1 MRTIDDIAA
10 AWVGREDGDRLTPA
24 ECAQRDRWLAADV
37 RHRGA
42 YARAHA
48 VHLHFDRARAL
59 GQGFAVQTQARR
71 VHARRRGAWLA
82 ALAASVVAAASGM
95 LALQQPMRMNRT
107 PSEAMAGSGT
117 PGSGHHL
124 TRIGEVLRLPLA
136 DGSAVTLN
144 SGSEVVVEYRADRR
158 QIQLLRG
165 EALFDVA
172 KDRHRPFVV
181 MAAGSQVRAVGTSF
195 SVRRRQ
201 DDAVKVLVREGTV
214 EVDADQRAPQRV
226 AANMLAMVSPTR
238 AVQLQPLDAQ
248 RVQQLLVWR
257 DGMIAFD
264 GDTLAQA
271 AAEFARYN
279 DMRILIDDPAVARRT
294 VVGLYSANDPE
305 GFARAVALS
314 MGLQIEHTRGGIHLR
329 SAIAQ

>member
-1 MRTIDDIAA
+1 MRSIDDIAA

-24 ECAQRDRWLAADV
+24 ERMQRDRWLAEDV

-59 GQGFAVQTQARR
+59 GQGFGAEATRSRR
-71 VHARRRGAWLA
+71 THRLGRWLA
-82 ALAASVVAAASGM
+82 ALAACVVAAATGM
-95 LALQQPMRMNRT
+95 LALQQAVPDHG
-107 PSEAMAGSGT
+107 A

-144 SGSEVVVEYRADRR
+144 SGSEVVVEFSPARR
-158 QIQLLRG
+158 QVQLLRG

-181 MAAGSQVRAVGTSF
+181 MAAGAEVRAVGTSF

-201 DDAVKVLVREGTV
+201 DDAVKVVVREGTV
-214 EVDADQRAPQRV
+214 DVEADQRAPQRV
-226 AANMLAMVSPTR
+226 TANMLAMVSPTR
-238 AVQLQPLDAQ
+238 AVQVQPLPAR

-257 DGMIAFD
+257 EGMIAFD

-305 GFARAVALS
+305 GFARSVALS

-329 SAIAQ
+329 GALAQ

>member
-1 MRTIDDIAA
+1 MRSIDDIAA

-24 ECAQRDRWLAADV
+24 ERMQRDRWLAEDV

-59 GQGFAVQTQARR
+59 AQGFGAEAMRSRR
-71 VHARRRGAWLA
+71 THRRGRWLA
-82 ALAASVVAAASGM
+82 ALAACVVAAATGM
-95 LALQQPMRMNRT
+95 LALQQAVPDHG
-107 PSEAMAGSGT
+107 A

-144 SGSEVVVEYRADRR
+144 SGSEVVVEFSPARR
-158 QIQLLRG
+158 QVQLLRG

-181 MAAGSQVRAVGTSF
+181 MAAGAEVRAVGTSF

-201 DDAVKVLVREGTV
+201 DDAVKVVVREGTV
-214 EVDADQRAPQRV
+214 DVEADQRVPQRV
-226 AANMLAMVSPTR
+226 TANMLAMVSPTR
-238 AVQLQPLDAQ
+238 AVQVQPLPAR

-257 DGMIAFD
+257 EGMIAFD

-305 GFARAVALS
+305 GFARSVALS

-329 SAIAQ
+329 GALAQ

>member
-1 MRTIDDIAA
+1 MRSIDDIAA

-24 ECAQRDRWLAADV
+24 ERMQRDRWLAEDV

-59 GQGFAVQTQARR
+59 GQGFGAEATRSRR
-71 VHARRRGAWLA
+71 THRRGRWLA
-82 ALAASVVAAASGM
+82 ALAACVVAAATGM
-95 LALQQPMRMNRT
+95 LALQQAVPDNR
-107 PSEAMAGSGT
+107 A

-144 SGSEVVVEYRADRR
+144 SGSEVVVEFSADRR
-158 QIQLLRG
+158 QVQLLRG

-172 KDRHRPFVV
+172 KDPHRPFVV
-181 MAAGSQVRAVGTSF
+181 MAAGAEVRAVGTSF

-201 DDAVKVLVREGTV
+201 DDAVKVVVREGTV
-214 EVDADQRAPQRV
+214 DVEADQRTPQRV
-226 AANMLAMVSPTR
+226 TANMLAMVSPTR
-238 AVQLQPLDAQ
+238 AVQVQPLPAR

-257 DGMIAFD
+257 EGMIAFD

-305 GFARAVALS
+305 GFARSVALS

-329 SAIAQ
+329 GALAQ

>member
-1 MRTIDDIAA
+1 MRSIDDIAA

-24 ECAQRDRWLAADV
+24 ERMQRDRWLAEDV

-59 GQGFAVQTQARR
+59 AQGFGAEAMRSRHT
-71 VHARRRGAWLA
+71 HRRGRWLA
-82 ALAASVVAAASGM
+82 ALAACVVAAATGM
-95 LALQQPMRMNRT
+95 LALQQAVPDHG
-107 PSEAMAGSGT
+107 A

-144 SGSEVVVEYRADRR
+144 SGSEVVVEFSPARR
-158 QIQLLRG
+158 QVQLLRG

-181 MAAGSQVRAVGTSF
+181 MAAGAEVRAVGTSF

-201 DDAVKVLVREGTV
+201 DDAVKVVVREGTV
-214 EVDADQRAPQRV
+214 DVEADQRTPQRV
-226 AANMLAMVSPTR
+226 TANMLAMVSPTR
-238 AVQLQPLDAQ
+238 AVQVQPLPAR

-257 DGMIAFD
+257 EGMIAFD

-305 GFARAVALS
+305 GFARSVALS

-329 SAIAQ
+329 GALAQ

>member
-1 MRTIDDIAA
+1 MRSIDDIAA

-24 ECAQRDRWLAADV
+24 ERMQRDRWLAEDV

-59 GQGFAVQTQARR
+59 GQGFGAEATRSRR
-71 VHARRRGAWLA
+71 THRRGRWLA
-82 ALAASVVAAASGM
+82 ALAACVVAAATGM
-95 LALQQPMRMNRT
+95 LALQQVVPDHG
-107 PSEAMAGSGT
+107 A

-144 SGSEVVVEYRADRR
+144 SGSEVVVEFSAARR
-158 QIQLLRG
+158 QVQLLRG

-172 KDRHRPFVV
+172 KDRQRPFVV
-181 MAAGSQVRAVGTSF
+181 MAAGAEVRAVGTSF

-201 DDAVKVLVREGTV
+201 DDAVKVVVREGTV
-214 EVDADQRAPQRV
+214 DVEADQRTPQRV
-226 AANMLAMVSPTR
+226 TANMLAMVSPTR
-238 AVQLQPLDAQ
+238 AVQVQPLPAR

-257 DGMIAFD
+257 EGMIAFD

-305 GFARAVALS
+305 GFARSVALS

-329 SAIAQ
+329 GALAQ

>member
-24 ECAQRDRWLAADV
+24 ERVQRDRWLAEDV

-59 GQGFAVQTQARR
+59 GQGFTAEATQARR
-71 VHARRRGAWLA
+71 MHRRGTWLA
-82 ALAASVVAAASGM
+82 ALAASVVAAATGM
-95 LALQQPMRMNRT
+95 LALQQSVPGHGAPGN
-107 PSEAMAGSGT
+107 AA

-181 MAAGSQVRAVGTSF
+181 MAAGSEVRAVGTSF

-226 AANMLAMVSPTR
+226 TANMLAIVSPTR

-305 GFARAVALS
+305 GFARSVALS

-329 SAIAQ
+329 GAIAQ

>member
-48 VHLHFDRARAL
+48 VHLHFDRACVGAGLRSTEP
-59 GQGFAVQTQARR
+59 GQARACAPTR
-71 VHARRRGAWLA
+71 CWLA

-95 LALQQPMRMNRT
+95 LALQQPMRMNRM
-107 PSEAMAGSGT
+107 PSEAVAGSGT

-305 GFARAVALS
+305 GFARSVALS

>member
-1 MRTIDDIAA
+1 
-10 AWVGREDGDRLTPA
+10 
-24 ECAQRDRWLAADV
+24 LA
-37 RHRGA
+37 
-42 YARAHA
+42 
-48 VHLHFDRARAL
+48 
-59 GQGFAVQTQARR
+59 QGFGAEAMRSRR
-71 VHARRRGAWLA
+71 THRRGRWLA
-82 ALAASVVAAASGM
+82 ALAACVVAAATGM
-95 LALQQPMRMNRT
+95 LALQQAVPDHG
-107 PSEAMAGSGT
+107 A

-144 SGSEVVVEYRADRR
+144 SGSEVVVEFSPARR
-158 QIQLLRG
+158 QVQLLRG

-181 MAAGSQVRAVGTSF
+181 MAAGAEVRAVGTSF

-201 DDAVKVLVREGTV
+201 DDAVKVVVREGTV
-214 EVDADQRAPQRV
+214 DVEADQRVPQRV
-226 AANMLAMVSPTR
+226 TANMLAMVSPTR
-238 AVQLQPLDAQ
+238 AVQVQPLPAR

-257 DGMIAFD
+257 EGMIAFD

-305 GFARAVALS
+305 GFARSVALS

-329 SAIAQ
+329 GALAQ

>member
-1 MRTIDDIAA
+1 MRSIDDIAA
-10 AWVGREDGDRLTPA
+10 AWVGREDRDPLTPA
-24 ECAQRDRWLAADV
+24 ERVQRDRWLAEDV

-59 GQGFAVQTQARR
+59 GQGFAAEATYSRR
-71 VHARRRGAWLA
+71 THRRGRWLA
-82 ALAASVVAAASGM
+82 ALAACVVAAATGM
-95 LALQQPMRMNRT
+95 LALQPAVPDT
-107 PSEAMAGSGT
+107 GA

-144 SGSEVVVEYRADRR
+144 SGSEVVVEFSADRR

-181 MAAGSQVRAVGTSF
+181 MAAGAEVRAVGTSF

-201 DDAVKVLVREGTV
+201 DDAVKVVVREGTV
-214 EVDADQRAPQRV
+214 DVEADRRAPQRV

-238 AVQLQPLDAQ
+238 AVQVQPLPAR

-257 DGMIAFD
+257 EGMIAFE

-305 GFARAVALS
+305 GFARSVALS

-329 SAIAQ
+329 GALAQ